1 MPITDRKKRKL
12 EEDKKRTIEE
22 EGSGK
27 WHVTKGLRGV
37 LTASQVVTF
46 INSDP
51 AQGPGEAIIVG
62 TAAGAYT
69 VFFYA

>member
-1 MPITDRKKRKL
+1 MTTDRKTRKL

-27 WHVTKGLRGV
+27 WHSTKGLRGM
-37 LTASQVVTF
+37 LTASQAVTF
-46 INSDP
+46 VNIDP
-51 AQGPGEAIIVG
+51 AQGPGEAFFSW
-62 TAAGAYT
+62 TAGGYV